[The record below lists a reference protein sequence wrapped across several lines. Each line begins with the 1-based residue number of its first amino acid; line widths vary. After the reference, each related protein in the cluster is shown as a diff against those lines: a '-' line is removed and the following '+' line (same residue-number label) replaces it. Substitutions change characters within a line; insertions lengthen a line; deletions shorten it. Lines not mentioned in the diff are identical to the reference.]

1 MTDHTLFLYKIQL
14 ARPAMLTEAWSA
26 AEEAVMARHAAY
38 LEKLVTD
45 GIGLLVGR
53 TLTTDPATFGICLF
67 RATSPAAA
75 QAIMEADPGVQAG
88 IWRAELFPFKISFLN
103 PAWEVASLFSE

>member
-14 ARPAMLTEAWSA
+14 ARPAMLTEPWSPE
-26 AEEAVMARHAAY
+26 EEAVMARHAAY
-38 LEKLVTD
+38 LEKLVAD
-45 GIGLLVGR
+45 GPGLLVGR
-53 TLTTDPATFGICLF
+53 TLTTDAATFGLCLF
-67 RATSPAAA
+67 RATSAAAA

-103 PAWEVASLFSE
+103 PVWEAASST